1 MRIWYYGN
9 YHEKFDSL
17 PVEDGCISQEFLK
30 FITEMDGKKD
40 FKNIE
45 LLLRLEREYP
55 GIMVKTISDFHK
67 AKSFKK
73 TLDENGEPIV
83 LSWEEK

>member
-1 MRIWYYGN
+1 MRIWHYGN

-45 LLLRLEREYP
+45 LL
-55 GIMVKTISDFHK
+55 FH
-67 AKSFKK
+67 
-73 TLDENGEPIV
+73 L
-83 LSWEEK
+83 